1 MLWLKSRCSDLRSV
15 WESHNEIRIY
25 VVISED
31 DRTCGNFALCRA
43 KKLFAVVPKSRNKA
57 HTADLSRFVA
67 RNNG

>member
-25 VVISED
+25 VVISEN

-43 KKLFAVVPKSRNKA
+43 KKLFAVVPEVTKQSS
-57 HTADLSRFVA
+57 HSRFVA
-67 RNNG
+67 VCGGK